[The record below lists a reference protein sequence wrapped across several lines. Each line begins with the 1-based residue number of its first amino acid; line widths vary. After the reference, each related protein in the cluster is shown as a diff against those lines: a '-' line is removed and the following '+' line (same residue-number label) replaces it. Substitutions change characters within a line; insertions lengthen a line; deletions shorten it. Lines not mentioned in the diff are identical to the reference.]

1 MTVQTALVVLILAV
15 AVLFLARRAL
25 GAWQRARAPQDVC
38 GSDCG
43 CSGAASAP
51 PRDWGDLR
59 S

>member
-1 MTVQTALVVLILAV
+1 VQTALVVLILAA
-15 AVLFLARRAL
+15 AVLFLASRAL
-25 GAWQRARAPQDVC
+25 HAWQRARAPRDGC

-43 CSGAASAP
+43 CSSATPAP

>member
-1 MTVQTALVVLILAV
+1 VQSVLVALILVVAM
-15 AVLFLARRAL
+15 LFLARRAL
-25 GAWQRARAPQDVC
+25 GVWQRARAPRDGC

-43 CSGAASAP
+43 CSGATPTP